1 MEVESQPLEMELD
14 TGSAVSILPYEVF
27 QKRFP
32 VKKLEET
39 SVVLKNYT
47 GEQIS
52 PVGCLSVQVQY
63 QDQASLLPLYVVRTK
78 DPVLMGRDWLHK
90 LRL

>member
-52 PVGCLSVQVQY
+52 PVGCLSVQVQ
-63 QDQASLLPLYVVRTK
+63 DQASLLPLYVVRTK